1 LLYTTQQ
8 FVNDQKTTKKRK
20 IDSMAKH
27 VQNSMWIRGFA
38 TMMAMTVSVHAG
50 SLTWD
55 GNGSTTPNPNGGT
68 GNWDVNSTATWW
80 NGTANVVWPALGGT
94 DDDAV
99 FANTA
104 GTVSLTTPITANGLT
119 FNTTGYLLQGN
130 TLTLNGTTPTIT
142 TAASV
147 SATIDSV
154 LAGTSLTKA
163 GAGTLTLTAAN
174 TYNST
179 TTISAG
185 TLALSNGNNRLPTGT
200 TVNFS
205 GTSSLDLGSTSQT
218 LANMTVANNVTG
230 TVKGT
235 GGTLALGGAAFQLG
249 SATASSAQTLTLA
262 ALSTFTYTG
271 STRAFNV
278 GGLATGGNGAAGTLT
293 LAATNAITAASI
305 GLGIGGTYSTA
316 NAGTMNMGRTNVINA
331 STILIGGNYR
341 SNGTLQYPAGTTD
354 PTLTLRGTDGASRI
368 TSMIIGDCNGP
379 SVASFG
385 KVDLTS
391 NVTGFST
398 LDALIGTLVIGRN
411 SRASSAGGNYMQVT
425 GSFTMGD
432 GTLDA
437 TSITLGQVLALF
449 SDGGTTSYTTGTVSV
464 ASGTMKVA
472 TLTLGDHLSAANA
485 NSGTCTGIF
494 TLDNGATLAAQTIQ
508 PGAGASKTTRL
519 FNWNDGTIKNYG
531 TGTNLTISGLTTFA
545 LLGTGLHAFDIDAG
559 CTGTVNQVISGAGSL
574 TKLGGGTLRLAAAN
588 SYSGATVIS
597 NGTLEVSASGS
608 LLQPT
613 ELAIYTNAQLTIL
626 NTGNVLNN
634 SATLSLV
641 SGAKVELANGVN
653 ETIRLLLINGQPA
666 AAGTWGTVNCQWT
679 NTALFAG
686 AGVLTVTSQAAYT
699 ITASADPVGG
709 TITPSGAIQVATD
722 SSTNFVITATNAGYH
737 VSNVVVDGISIGAT
751 NAYTF
756 ADVIADHTITVAF
769 ELRPQYSRGS
779 ITWDNNATDNQWS
792 GISGAP
798 LDQGWQPANDAVF
811 ETTPGTVS
819 VAAGGVTAHNITFT
833 ASGFTIQDN
842 TLTLA
847 GTNPT
852 ISLGAGIN
860 ANIGSSIAGSSG
872 LIKSGSGTLT
882 LSGANTYTGNTILG
896 GGKLAYT
903 TDNTGVKVLYF
914 GATAGNTTVSSIDL
928 TDATV
933 TTTDVTVQTD
943 SANTNTVTIGT
954 GKTLTSNGAVTIGP
968 GLNQPGSNTKLS
980 VTGAG
985 TWNVV
990 KSGGTFQVGKAAGS
1004 GGYGT
1009 SGNTTYLNLSG
1020 LGTFN
1025 ANMGS
1030 TGTFRVGD
1038 IAGDGSSMQGSSA
1051 ILAAT
1056 STITAGTLSLGDAT
1070 TAGSVQSLKLGSGTQ
1085 ILNVNTLNIGMIGT
1099 VGRSSGSL
1107 TFNSSS
1113 GTLKVRA
1120 ANGTGSAA
1128 LNMYTGNI
1136 GTGVL
1141 LANVFDVT
1149 GHSADL
1155 LFSTAN
1161 LMCGTMTGVNP
1172 YTSTFSFDTG
1182 TLGITTLN
1190 LGSKAGTGVAT
1201 NVATLNIGSS
1211 GHYTNTASLGAVTMA
1226 NMTTTAGGI
1235 AARLNITGSN
1245 TTAAITSLTLAA
1257 RSAAGTVISTLS
1269 LTGGSLTVGGNIV
1282 TTGSGGTVTT
1292 TVNLDGGTLDMSG
1305 HAIGG
1310 SGQLISNL
1318 IFASGTLKNVS
1329 EINAGAGLTK
1339 TSTNTLYLAGANTY
1353 TGATTIREGTLLGVV
1368 GGSCPNSAVT
1378 VTNTPGSIAAMGVF
1392 VSDNTLQW
1400 TCSSLSFTTNGSGAQ
1415 LQFSFAVDPSTTLA
1429 PLNITGSLS
1438 FDGAP
1443 LVVVDTTHLVKNRS
1457 YPLLVVGGTA
1467 PTEVPPLSPTDL
1479 GGYLTW
1485 RGPGNKTLAYITAP
1499 RGTLVRF
1506 R

>member
-1 LLYTTQQ
+1 
-8 FVNDQKTTKKRK
+8 
-20 IDSMAKH
+20 
-27 VQNSMWIRGFA
+27 
-38 TMMAMTVSVHAG
+38 MMAMTVSVHAG

-200 TVNFS
+200 TVSFS
-205 GTSSLDLGSTSQT
+205 AASSFDLGSTSQT
-218 LANMTVANNVTG
+218 LANMTVADNVTG
-230 TVKGT
+230 TVKGS
-235 GGTLALGGAAFQLG
+235 GGTLTLGTVDFQLG
-249 SATASSAQTLTLA
+249 SATSSSTQTLNLSG
-262 ALSTFTYTG
+262 LSTFNYTG
-271 STRAFNV
+271 STRALKV
-278 GGLATGGNGAAGTLT
+278 GGKYNVSPSKAGASGVLT
-293 LAATNAITAASI
+293 LAATNTITALSV
-305 GLGIGGTYSTA
+305 GIGSDSSTYAQTPP
-316 NAGTMNMGRTNVINA
+316 NAGTINLGKVSTINA
-331 STILIGGNYR
+331 DTLTLANSR
-341 SNGTLQYPAGTTD
+341 ANGTLQFAAVTN
-354 PTLTLRGTDGASRI
+354 PTLALRGIAGGSSRA
-368 TSMIIGDCNGP
+368 TTVTVGNSAGP
-379 SVASFG
+379 AAGISG

-437 TSITLGQVLALF
+437 TSITLGQVLAGFTL
-449 SDGGTTSYTTGTVSV
+449 GGTTSFTTGTLSV
-464 ASGTMKVA
+464 ARGTVKAA

-485 NSGTCTGIF
+485 NSGTCSGIF
-494 TLDNGATLAAQTIQ
+494 TLNTGGTLAAQTIQ
-508 PGAGASKTTRL
+508 AGAGASGTTRTI
-519 FNWNDGTIKNYG
+519 NWNDGTIKNYG

-545 LLGTGLHAFDIDAG
+545 LLGTGLHAFDMDAG
-559 CTGTVNQVISGAGSL
+559 CTGTVNQVMSGAGSL
-574 TKLGGGTLRLAAAN
+574 TKLGDGTLRLTAAN
-588 SYSGATVIS
+588 SCSGATVIS

-626 NTGNVLNN
+626 NTGNVLHN
-634 SATLSLV
+634 SATLALF
-641 SGAKVELANGVN
+641 SGAKVELASGVN
-653 ETIRLLLINGQPA
+653 ETIRLLLIDGQPA

-679 NTALFAG
+679 NTSLFAG
-686 AGVLTVTSQAAYT
+686 AGILTVTGQSSYT

-722 SSTNFVITATNAGYH
+722 SSTNFVITVTNAGYH
-737 VSNVVVDGISIGAT
+737 VSNVVVDGLSIGAT

-792 GISGAP
+792 GISGGP
-798 LDQGWQPANDAVF
+798 LDQSWQPANDAVF
-811 ETTPGTVS
+811 ETTAGTVS
-819 VAAGGVTAHNITFT
+819 VAAGGVTAHNMTFT
-833 ASGFTIQDN
+833 ANGFTIQDN

-860 ANIGSSIAGSSG
+860 ATISSLIAGTSG
-872 LIKSGSGTLT
+872 LIKSGNGTLT
-882 LSGANTYTGNTILG
+882 LSGANIYTGNTILG

-903 TDNTGVKVLYF
+903 TDNTGVKGLYF
-914 GATAGNTTVSSIDL
+914 GATMANTTVSSIDL
-928 TDATV
+928 TAANV
-933 TTTDVTVQTD
+933 TTTSLTLQTD
-943 SANTNTVTIGT
+943 SANTNTITIGS
-954 GKTLTSNGAVTIGP
+954 GKTLTTSGPVTIGP
-968 GLNQPGSNTKLS
+968 AGPTRVLTNTKLA
-980 VTGAG
+980 VTGAASA
-985 TWNVV
+985 WNVSN
-990 KSGGTFQVGKAAGS
+990 SGGTFQLGKSA
-1004 GGYGT
+1004 YGAYGDD
-1009 SGNTTYLNLSG
+1009 GNTGTLDMSG

-1025 ANMGS
+1025 ANLGS

-1038 IAGDGSSMQGSSA
+1038 IIGGHSGFPGSLA
-1051 ILAAT
+1051 VLAAT
-1056 STITAGTLSLGDAT
+1056 STITAATLAIGDAT
-1070 TAGSVQSLKLGSGTQ
+1070 YAGTVQSLKLGSGTQ
-1085 ILNVNTLNIGMIGT
+1085 VLNVNTFNIGMIGT

-1120 ANGTGSAA
+1120 ANGTGGAT
-1128 LNMYTGNI
+1128 LNMYTGNT

-1141 LANVFDVT
+1141 LTNVFDVT

-1161 LMCGTMTGVNP
+1161 LMCGTMTGANP
-1172 YTSTFSFDTG
+1172 YTSTLSFDTG

-1201 NVATLNIGSS
+1201 NVATLNIGSA

-1245 TTAAITSLTLAA
+1245 TTATITSLTLAA
-1257 RSAAGTVISTLS
+1257 RSAAGTVISTLN

-1292 TVNLDGGTLDMSG
+1292 TVNLNGGTLDMSG

-1392 VSDNTLQW
+1392 VNDNSLQW
-1400 TCSSLSFTTNGSGAQ
+1400 TCSSLAFTTNGSGAQ